1 MLIYYSSRGNLTQD
15 SKNTHFLA
23 LDCVVLESAF
33 LEVLF
38 AKRLNN
44 VSWLFWILKD
54 VCSAR

>member
-15 SKNTHFLA
+15 SKNAHFLA

-38 AKRLNN
+38 AKRLNK
-44 VSWLFWILKD
+44 FHGYFGF
-54 VCSAR
+54 